1 MAREIVRKFADQILV
16 YSDWEGFREAALPG
30 DLPAG
35 LLRWVSRY
43 IGAMGV
49 IDGVWWIP
57 LAVLALANGFLLSLF
72 FRRAWAKAAMFVLAA
87 AHALYPVLGIG
98 AGVWLVEESAAY
110 IMDPLGLCA
119 GLLLFISLRRLA
131 KCAFWGAPAACAV
144 CAALWIP
151 LGMYALAAGACLAV
165 AGVLRGR
172 GDVRARFAVW
182 PVCAIPLVLAP
193 PLTAKHVYGD
203 IPCDK
208 ALDASCAFRLRW
220 NSPTDLRSQLAMER
234 AVVEGDFGRVLEI
247 ADEEQKAGKPSLRM
261 GVAYRILAQYR
272 LMLLPDDLFKYP
284 MPTSHVGTD
293 AEESMMDGY
302 VLLFNYGLLMPARR
316 EIYEIASIRG
326 WQPVHF
332 RLLGDIAAVC
342 GELQLARRYYS
353 QYARCPFRGDFAA
366 RRLKAL
372 KDSDGAAF
380 SDIAPIADMHET
392 WKRFFAAQSVMYFN
406 TTPNFEEFV
415 YTHFRALKA
424 APDMMVRMCFSAAL
438 LAGDETIYA
447 TNLNLLDA
455 MGVSPAKGGNPLR
468 GNPWS
473 VPAQEAVL
481 MYLNR
486 LGIEEKQQF
495 IAKIRPGA
503 IEQDTVSRFNDF
515 MSKPQQATLSN
526 PHATSYFFYRSIIL
540 PPVEDGK

>member
-1 MAREIVRKFADQILV
+1 M
-16 YSDWEGFREAALPG
+16 
-30 DLPAG
+30 
-35 LLRWVSRY
+35 
-43 IGAMGV
+43 
-49 IDGVWWIP
+49 
-57 LAVLALANGFLLSLF
+57 
-72 FRRAWAKAAMFVLAA
+72 
-87 AHALYPVLGIG
+87 
-98 AGVWLVEESAAY
+98 
-110 IMDPLGLCA
+110 
-119 GLLLFISLRRLA
+119 
-131 KCAFWGAPAACAV
+131 
-144 CAALWIP
+144 
-151 LGMYALAAGACLAV
+151 
-165 AGVLRGR
+165 
-172 GDVRARFAVW
+172 
-182 PVCAIPLVLAP
+182 
-193 PLTAKHVYGD
+193 
-203 IPCDK
+203 
-208 ALDASCAFRLRW
+208 
-220 NSPTDLRSQLAMER
+220 
-234 AVVEGDFGRVLEI
+234 
-247 ADEEQKAGKPSLRM
+247 
-261 GVAYRILAQYR
+261 
-272 LMLLPDDLFKYP
+272 
-284 MPTSHVGTD
+284 
-293 AEESMMDGY
+293 
-302 VLLFNYGLLMPARR
+302 
-316 EIYEIASIRG
+316 
-326 WQPVHF
+326 HF

-392 WKRFFAAQSVMYFN
+392 WKRFFAAQPVMYFN